1 MALFG
6 RSSGRSKTLVA
17 SPTMVEWDEK
27 ALVRNLDQLLDVYSA
42 AMDYDREVMQWRRG
56 YIASHAGRPG
66 FRALATWCDDRLAG
80 FCYGYL
86 GRAGQWWHDQVRSHL
101 DHEAYEYWLTDSF
114 EIVELHVHPD
124 LQGRGIGAR
133 QLESIAAGVSARTV
147 VLSTPEL
154 PDGADLS
161 RAWRLYRRYGFLDV
175 TRHMRFPGDER
186 PFAVL
191 GRDLPLR
198 PSSPDSAEG

>member
-6 RSSGRSKTLVA
+6 RSRNLAA
-17 SPTMVEWDEK
+17 SPTMVGWDEK

-42 AMDYDREVMQWRRG
+42 AMNYDREVMRWRRG
-56 YIASHAGRPG
+56 YIASHAGRAG

-86 GRAGQWWHDQVRSHL
+86 GKAGQWWHDQVRSHL
-101 DHEAYEYWLTDSF
+101 TTEQYEYWLTDCF

-124 LQGRGIGAR
+124 FQGQGIGTR
-133 QLESIAAGVSARTV
+133 QLEGITAGVTARTV

-154 PDGADLS
+154 PAGADLS
-161 RAWRLYRRYGFLDV
+161 RAWRLYRRLGFTDV
-175 TRHMRFPGDER
+175 IRGHHFAGDPR
-186 PFAVL
+186 AFAIL
-191 GRDLPLR
+191 GRRLPL
-198 PSSPDSAEG
+198 